1 MCKLVKIFFLLT
13 NVTKILK
20 LFFLIILFFKIIDES
35 WESQLLP
42 HKITITCIIL
52 LYIRRSL

>member
-35 WESQLLP
+35 WESHLLP